1 MSEQAA
7 APPAR
12 AGNMS
17 DPVVFDLER
26 PPTFQRAHVLL
37 RITLL
42 VVIGWIG
49 HPLGL
54 LWVGIP
60 AVAAILVA
68 QKGGQRYLD
77 ENGPMVTQALNWIL
91 DVTANVALLTD
102 RLPAAGEH
110 PARFEVERSGVPT
123 TGSTL
128 VRIFYVI
135 PSLIVFA
142 VLMFVGSI
150 VWVIAVVCVLV
161 DERYPAGLW
170 RFLRGLLRWEACVLA
185 YLASLTDR
193 YPPFTLET
201 GR

>member
-12 AGNMS
+12 AGNVS
-17 DPVVFDLER
+17 DPVVFGLER
-26 PPTFQRAHVLL
+26 PPAFQRAHVLL
-37 RITLL
+37 RVALL

-49 HPLGL
+49 HSLGL
-54 LWVGIP
+54 LWLGIP
-60 AVAAILVA
+60 VVAAILVA

-77 ENGPMVTQALNWIL
+77 EDGPTVTRVLNWIL
-91 DVTANVALLTD
+91 DVTAYVALLTD
-102 RLPAAGEH
+102 RLPGPGEH
-110 PARFEVERSGVPT
+110 PVRFEVERSGAPT
-123 TGSTL
+123 TGSTVL
-128 VRIFYVI
+128 RILYVI

-142 VLMFVGSI
+142 LLMFVGSI

-161 DERYPAGLW
+161 NERYPTGMW
-170 RFLRGLLRWEACVLA
+170 RFLRALLRWEACVLA
-185 YLASLTDR
+185 YLASLVDR

>member
-1 MSEQAA
+1 VT
-7 APPAR
+7 
-12 AGNMS
+12 
-17 DPVVFDLER
+17 DPVVFDVER
-26 PPTFQRAHVLL
+26 PPAFQRAHVLL
-37 RITLL
+37 RVALL

-54 LWVGIP
+54 LWIGIP
-60 AVAAILVA
+60 VVAAILVS
-68 QKGGQRYLD
+68 QKGGRRYLD
-77 ENGPMVTQALNWIL
+77 ENGPPVTRVLKWIL
-91 DVTANVALLTD
+91 DITAYVALLTD
-102 RLPAAGEH
+102 RLPAPGEH
-110 PARFEVERSGVPT
+110 PVRFEVERSGAPT

-128 VRIFYVI
+128 LRILYVI

-142 VLMFVGSI
+142 FLMFVGSF

-161 DERYPAGLW
+161 NERYPAGMW

-185 YLASLTDR
+185 YLASLVDR